1 MESATSIERS
11 LDSNDAQI
19 GRDGGTSADHNKCG
33 ARGRV
38 LGAPDRVLCGFLLH
52 DPVVHGVGDKRRI
65 KTAPQGAA
73 TPTGARANISHVHY
87 STERKM

>member
-1 MESATSIERS
+1 MDAATSTGRS

-38 LGAPDRVLCGFLLH
+38 LGAPDRVFRGFLLH

-65 KTAPQGAA
+65 KRAPRGAA
-73 TPTGARANISHVHY
+73 TPTEAQSGNKFALC
-87 STERKM
+87 